1 MKYKI
6 GASHPHRHMIDIE
19 IYISGH
25 QANNLSVQL
34 PSWRPGRYELGNF
47 AKNVKD
53 WRAADR
59 NGNALPFI
67 KTTKDLWVIETLGV
81 KEIVVKY
88 SYFANELTA
97 GSSCYNE
104 EMLYVNPVNCLMYV
118 AGRENEPAEVEIVG
132 MDEACEIAC
141 QMEHKSKWVLTAP
154 NFDYLA
160 DSPFIVSRHL
170 KHFHFLLGEA
180 EIHLW
185 FTGNFTGD
193 FGEVLEHTHAYCKKQ
208 VAVFGE
214 LPSKKYHFLYHILPY
229 RFHHGVEHLDSTVIA
244 LGPDVNFGQIE
255 FYREFLSVSSHE
267 FYHLWNIKR
276 IRPVEMWPY
285 DFTKE
290 NYSRQ
295 GYVYEGI
302 TTYMGDLMLLRS
314 DVFEWDEYAA
324 KFSEFLQRH
333 FDNYGRYH
341 LSVAASSLD
350 TWLDGYVPGVFGRK
364 VSIYVEGA
372 LAAFILDT
380 ILMKTSGNKINA
392 DELMRRLYT
401 DFYKKGKGY
410 SQHDYLQLIN
420 ELSGTSQQKYFDE
433 VLEGCG
439 FIEKYL
445 PEALHYIGCELQQ
458 THSPDF
464 AERIWGVKALPENG
478 NLTVKMIAP
487 GSPADKAGIAEG
499 DVIFSIDDTPLSE
512 VADINGWLNTFASSG
527 HSLQLKSNHR
537 VKEVTLLATGNTTWW
552 NRYHIVK
559 RADATPQQK
568 ESFKFW
574 AHQSF

>member
-67 KTTKDLWVIETLGV
+67 KTTKDLWVIETSGV

-160 DSPFIVSRHL
+160 DSPFIVSKQL

-244 LGPDVNFGQIE
+244 LGPDTQFGNVD
-255 FYREFLSVSSHE
+255 FYREFLGVSSHE
-267 FYHLWNIKR
+267 FYHLWNVKR

-285 DFTKE
+285 DFTRE

-295 GYVYEGI
+295 GYVYEGV

-314 DVFEWDEYAA
+314 GVFEWEEYAT
-324 KFSEFLQRH
+324 KFNEFLQRH
-333 FDNYGRYH
+333 FDNYGRYN
-341 LSVAASSLD
+341 LSVAASSWD

-372 LAAFILDT
+372 LATFILDS
-380 ILMKTSGNKINA
+380 ILMKATGNKKNV
-392 DELMRRLYT
+392 DEVMRRLYQ

-410 SQHDYLQLIN
+410 SQEDYLSLIN
-420 ELSGTSQQKYFDE
+420 SLSGTSQQKYFDE

-439 FIEKYL
+439 YIEKYL
-445 PEALHYIGCELQQ
+445 PEALAYMGCGLEKAD
-458 THSPDF
+458 SPDF
-464 AERIWGVKALPENG
+464 FERTWGIKTATENG
-478 NLTVKMIAP
+478 LPAIRMVAP
-487 GSPADKAGIAEG
+487 DSTADKAGLAEG
-499 DVIFSIDDTPLSE
+499 DIILNIEGKPVNEIPDLNNWLSSLNQKDFIVI
-512 VADINGWLNTFASSG
+512 V
-527 HSLQLKSNHR
+527 KSNYHE
-537 VKEVTLLATGNTTWW
+537 KEVKLRTGKETWW
-552 NRYHIVK
+552 PRYRVFK
-559 RADATPQQK
+559 RNDATAAEK
-568 ESFKFW
+568 EAFKVW
-574 AHQSF
+574 THQSF

>member
-19 IYISGH
+19 IYVSGH
-25 QANNLSVQL
+25 QADNLFIQL

-53 WRAADR
+53 WRAVDR
-59 NGNALPFI
+59 NGNVLPFT
-67 KTTKDLWVIETLGV
+67 KTTKDLWVIQTLGIQ
-81 KEIVVKY
+81 EIVIKY

-97 GSSCYNE
+97 GSSCYNDE
-104 EMLYVNPVNCLMYV
+104 ILYINPVNCLMYV
-118 AGRENEPAEVEIVG
+118 PGRENEPTEVEVVG
-132 MDEACEIAC
+132 MDEDCEMAC
-141 QMEHKSKWVLTAP
+141 QMEQRSKRVLIAP

-160 DSPFIVSRHL
+160 DSPLIVSKHL
-170 KHFHFLLGEA
+170 KHFHFLLGES

-185 FTGNFTGD
+185 FSGNFMGD
-193 FGEVLEHTHAYCKKQ
+193 FGEVLEHTHAYCQKQ

-214 LPSKKYHFLYHILPY
+214 LPCKKYHFLYHILPY

-244 LGPDVNFGQIE
+244 LGPDVNFGDIE

-267 FYHLWNIKR
+267 FYHLWNVKR
-276 IRPVEMWPY
+276 IRPAEMWPY

-314 DVFEWDEYAA
+314 GVFEWDEYAA
-324 KFSEFLQRH
+324 KFSEILQRH

-341 LSVAASSLD
+341 LSVAGSSWD
-350 TWLDGYVPGVFGRK
+350 TWLDGYVPGVFARK

-372 LAAFILDT
+372 LAAFILDM
-380 ILMKTSGNKINA
+380 ILMKTTGNQKNV
-392 DELMRRLYT
+392 DELMRRLYAE
-401 DFYKKGKGY
+401 FYKKGKGY
-410 SQHDYLQLIN
+410 SQQEYLKLIN
-420 ELSGTSQQKYFDE
+420 DLSGTSQQKYFDE

-445 PEALHYIGCELQQ
+445 PEAITYIGCELQQ
-458 THSPDF
+458 TNSPDF
-464 AERIWGVKALPENG
+464 AERIWGIKTLHENG
-478 NLTVKMIAP
+478 SLIVKMVAP
-487 GSPADKAGIAEG
+487 GSPSDKAGLADG
-499 DVIFSIDDTPLSE
+499 DVIFSIDDTPLAE
-512 VADINGWLNTFASSG
+512 VADINGWLNTFALSD
-527 HSLQLKSNHR
+527 HLLQLKSNHR
-537 VKEVTLLATGNTTWW
+537 IKEVKLAAGNLTYW

-559 RADATPQQK
+559 PGDATPKQK
-568 ESFKFW
+568 ESFRVW